1 VLVVNADRR
10 VRRDLAELL
19 ALAQGVEVIAPAAD
33 PGVALAAIE
42 AFEPD
47 VVVVDPRLPH
57 VDDGL
62 AFVAAARRT
71 SDAWIVIL
79 CHDAAQ
85 RERMLASGA
94 DAFLTEDDNAA
105 AVIET
110 VAMRA
115 LRGGRR
121 EP

>member
-1 VLVVNADRR
+1 MVNADRR

-33 PGVALAAIE
+33 PEVALASIE

-47 VVVVDPRLPH
+47 VVVVDPRLPN

-62 AFVAAARRT
+62 AFVAAARR
-71 SDAWIVIL
+71 SSGAWIVIL
-79 CHDAAQ
+79 CHDPAQ

-105 AVIET
+105 AVLET
-110 VAMRA
+110 VATRV
-115 LRGGRR
+115 LDSSRR